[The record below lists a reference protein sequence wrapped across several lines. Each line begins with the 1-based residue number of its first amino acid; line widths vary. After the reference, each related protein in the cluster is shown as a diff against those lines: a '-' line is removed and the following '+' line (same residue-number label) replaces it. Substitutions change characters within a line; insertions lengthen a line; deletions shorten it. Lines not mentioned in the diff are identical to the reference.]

1 MIHERKKIKE
11 EKNVKDKEY
20 KFSINCE
27 ILNYMNFLFLVI
39 VKSNK
44 ETSENEKWWTTILK
58 IKLHRKY
65 FNFELILNLWNNL
78 LIMKNVLF
86 LVHEK
91 LYTTSEEW
99 S

>member
-1 MIHERKKIKE
+1 LIHERKKIKE

-44 ETSENEKWWTTILK
+44 ETSENEK
-58 IKLHRKY
+58 
-65 FNFELILNLWNNL
+65 
-78 LIMKNVLF
+78 
-86 LVHEK
+86 
-91 LYTTSEEW
+91 
-99 S
+99 